1 MNQIGI
7 DISNDVFDVSLHRGD
22 KLVRRQFTN
31 RPSGHQQFMRWACQ
45 QAPIS
50 RVCME
55 ATGIYHLQLALEM
68 ERHSQFQLMLINP
81 WAARRF
87 IQARMVRAKTD
98 AIDADG
104 LLQYLLQMPWRPWI
118 APKQEVLQL
127 QSLSHRLSQL
137 NKELSRERSRL
148 HAARRAGSHTVA
160 VQHDIEIHIQHLRE
174 RMASVKTQAIAV
186 IDSHQTLA
194 ENAQLIDSAPGFAKL
209 SAAKLLAELSV
220 LPEDMSA
227 PQWVAHAGL
236 DPRPKRVGQH
246 VVRPVR
252 QDGFRSV
259 RLDQRDLG
267 N

>member
-104 LLQYLLQMPWRPWI
+104 LLQYLLQTFTFYHWKTDP
-118 APKQEVLQL
+118 VGFQL
-127 QSLSHRLSQL
+127 CTF
-137 NKELSRERSRL
+137 K
-148 HAARRAGSHTVA
+148 
-160 VQHDIEIHIQHLRE
+160 I
-174 RMASVKTQAIAV
+174 
-186 IDSHQTLA
+186 
-194 ENAQLIDSAPGFAKL
+194 
-209 SAAKLLAELSV
+209 LLL
-220 LPEDMSA
+220 LCY
-227 PQWVAHAGL
+227 
-236 DPRPKRVGQH
+236 
-246 VVRPVR
+246 
-252 QDGFRSV
+252 F
-259 RLDQRDLG
+259 
-267 N
+267 